1 MRLFVA
7 LDIPGE
13 TREALAALIAKLQH
27 KCPSAHWVRPEAM
40 HITLK
45 FIGHTDPENLPAIHD
60 ALAKLKS
67 PGPIEMHFR
76 GLGFFPGEKRPRVF
90 WCGVDASPNAA
101 ALAAA
106 MDQRLAKFG
115 VEPEGRPFTPHL
127 TLARFKEKE
136 GDAHAHGKRAKEAAQ
151 IVDVAHEMQEED
163 FGAIRTPEFHLFE
176 SKTKAT
182 GAEYTRLET
191 FHFAEAAN

>member
-1 MRLFVA
+1 MRLFIA

-13 TREALAALIAKLQH
+13 TREAFAALIAKLRH

-45 FIGHTDPENLPAIHD
+45 FIGHADPENLPAIHD
-60 ALAKLKS
+60 ALAKLRS
-67 PGPIEMHFR
+67 PEPIEVHFR
-76 GLGFFPGEKRPRVF
+76 GLGFFPSEKRPRVF

-101 ALAAA
+101 ALSAA
-106 MDQRLAKFG
+106 MDQALAKFG
-115 VEPEGRPFTPHL
+115 VEPENRPFTPHL
-127 TLARFKEKE
+127 TLARFKE
-136 GDAHAHGKRAKEAAQ
+136 GDAHPRGKHAKEAAE
-151 IVDVAHEMQEED
+151 IVNVAHETQEKD
-163 FGAIRTPEFHLFE
+163 FGTICTPEFHLFE
-176 SKTKAT
+176 SKTKPT